1 MANVIPEKG
10 INFKVYLEGGELLGL
25 AEGTIPV
32 LEAMTS
38 EVKGAGISGAIESI
52 VLGHFN
58 STTFSLTW
66 RSVTASFMKLAQHR
80 THEIELYSSIQMYD
94 AGLGEYKT
102 VQLYVFL
109 KADTKTFTP
118 GNLVV
123 GDNMDTQCEFEVRYM
138 KVELDGKE
146 RIEMDKQNMIY
157 KVDGVDYVA
166 QVRTDLGGQ

>member
-1 MANVIPEKG
+1 MANIVPEKG
-10 INFKVYLEGGELLGL
+10 INFKVYLEGHELLGL
-25 AEGTIPV
+25 AEGTIPQ

-58 STTFSLTW
+58 STTLSLTW
-66 RSVTASFMKLAQHR
+66 RSVTDAFMKLAAHK

-94 AGLGEYKT
+94 AGLGEYGSIP
-102 VQLYVFL
+102 LYVFL
-109 KADTKTFTP
+109 KADTKNFQP

-138 KVELDGKE
+138 KVYLNNKE
-146 RIEMDKQNMIY
+146 RIEMDKENMIY
-157 KVDGVDYVA
+157 KVDGVDYTA
-166 QVRTDLGGQ
+166 KVRADLGGQ

>member
-1 MANVIPEKG
+1 
-10 INFKVYLEGGELLGL
+10 
-25 AEGTIPV
+25 
-32 LEAMTS
+32 
-38 EVKGAGISGAIESI
+38 
-52 VLGHFN
+52 
-58 STTFSLTW
+58 
-66 RSVTASFMKLAQHR
+66 
-80 THEIELYSSIQMYD
+80 
-94 AGLGEYKT
+94 
-102 VQLYVFL
+102 
-109 KADTKTFTP
+109 

>member
-80 THEIELYSSIQMYD
+80 THELELYSSIQMYD

>member
-157 KVDGVDYVA
+157 KVDGVDYV
-166 QVRTDLGGQ
+166 

>member
-1 MANVIPEKG
+1 MANIVPEKS
-10 INFKVYLEGGELLGL
+10 INFKVFLEGGELLGL

-66 RSVTASFMKLAQHR
+66 RTITASFLKLFEHK
-80 THEIELYSSIQMYD
+80 THEIELYGALQYYE
-94 AGLGEYKT
+94 AGLGEYLT
-102 VQLYVFL
+102 HQVYVFL
-109 KADTKTFTP
+109 KADTKSSTP

-123 GDNMDTQCEFEVRYM
+123 GDNQDTQTEFEVRYM

-146 RIEMDKQNMIY
+146 WVEMDKLNMIY
-157 KVDGVDYVA
+157 KVDGVDYNA
-166 QVRTDLGGQ
+166 AVRAALGGQ